1 VPWGFTNPPPVP
13 PVIEA
18 PGRFHRPHPIRGL
31 TSFAGRAAPRRY
43 LVGLLL
49 GAPAALLLLAFEIAS
64 RGGFTFPHTPIAPWV
79 IVEVVGVAGAL
90 GLILGS
96 YAQAA
101 QRRADGWRD
110 FIGPSPFLLGA
121 AQQATVLAM
130 VLPVAA
136 LLGRLNVDTDS
147 ATGMLVL
154 VFVYL
159 ASYFGLVHLLAVR
172 TGALTW
178 RDIFHPRHFAPDLE
192 EWTEVRLATD
202 RGLRPASSRLRAW
215 LRGGFGDVV
224 LAAALLIP
232 VLIATDLANIA
243 LLAVLRLDPSQL
255 QSDVP
260 MHPTGIDRLMT
271 FVSLAVLIP
280 IGEEVFF
287 RGYSTNAWG
296 RSLSPASALFRAALF
311 FAFIHVVNTDN
322 TEILLSI
329 RAAAFNFGARVP
341 VALALCWVYMR
352 RGSLMASASLHGFYN
367 GMIVLIAFWA
377 TG

>member
-1 VPWGFTNPPPVP
+1 
-13 PVIEA
+13 
-18 PGRFHRPHPIRGL
+18 
-31 TSFAGRAAPRRY
+31 
-43 LVGLLL
+43 VGLLL

-64 RGGFTFPHTPIAPWV
+64 RGGFTLQHTPIAPWM
-79 IVEVVGVAGAL
+79 IVEIISVTGSL
-90 GLILGS
+90 GLIAGS

-110 FIGPSPFLLGA
+110 FAGPSPFLLGA

-136 LLGRLNVDTDS
+136 LLGQLNVDTDS

-154 VFVYL
+154 VFAYL

-178 RDIFHPRHFAPDLE
+178 HDVFHPSHFAPDLE
-192 EWTEVRLATD
+192 DWTETRLATG
-202 RGLRPASSRLRAW
+202 RGFRPASSRLRGW
-215 LRGGFGDVV
+215 LRGGLGDVV
-224 LAAALLIP
+224 LAVALLIP
-232 VLIATDLANIA
+232 VLIATNLANIA
-243 LLAVLRLDPSQL
+243 LLAVLGLDPSQL

-260 MHPTGIDRLMT
+260 MHPTALDVFMT
-271 FVSLAVLIP
+271 FVALAVLIP

-296 RSLSPASALFRAALF
+296 RSLRPTSALVRAALF
-311 FAFIHVVNTDN
+311 FAFVHVVNTDN
-322 TEILLSI
+322 TEILVSI

-352 RGSLMASASLHGFYN
+352 RGSLVASASLHGLYN
-367 GMIVLIAFWA
+367 GLIVLIALWRF
-377 TG
+377 G